1 MCATILPPPK
11 RTERI
16 NMMSKDSQPKYEGKA
31 KQLFEASE
39 PGHYIMRF
47 KDAATAF
54 NNKKKAT
61 IEGKGLL
68 NQQISATIF
77 EYLRDHGVK
86 SHYVKTLGD
95 REMLVK
101 AVDIVPIEVV
111 VRNIAAGS
119 LCKRLGIKPKK
130 ELKPPLVEFFLKDDD
145 LDDPLLND
153 DHIYMMGLAEPKD
166 LAEFRR
172 LALEVNVLLQE
183 FFKKLGIILVDYKLE
198 FGKDK
203 DGNILL
209 ADEVTPDGCR
219 LWDAKT
225 LEILDK
231 DRFRQGL
238 GGLIEAYED
247 IWNRIQKKGNA

>member
-1 MCATILPPPK
+1 
-11 RTERI
+11 
-16 NMMSKDSQPKYEGKA
+16 MSKDSQPKYEGKA

-39 PGHYIMRF
+39 PGHYVMRF

-61 IEGKGLL
+61 IDRKGLV

-77 EYLRDHGVK
+77 EYLGDHGIK

-101 AVDIVPIEVV
+101 AVKIVPVEVV

-119 LCKRLGIKPKK
+119 ICKRLGIEPKK
-130 ELKPPLVEFFLKDDD
+130 NISPPLVEFFYKSDE
-145 LDDPLLND
+145 LDDPLITD
-153 DHIYMMGLAEPKD
+153 DHIRMMNLATPQD
-166 LAEFRR
+166 LVQFRK
-172 LALEVNVLLQE
+172 LALEINKLLQK
-183 FFKKLGIILVDYKLE
+183 FFKKLGIVLVDFKVE

-203 DGNILL
+203 AGNILL
-209 ADEVTPDGCR
+209 ADEITPDGCR

-225 LEILDK
+225 MEILDK

-238 GGLIEAYED
+238 GGLIEAYEN
-247 IWNRIQKKGNA
+247 IWSRIQKKGNA